1 MVDNEEKKAKQSAP
15 EGLTKKELIEKLA
28 DQLDESKKNAELF
41 INALCSIITSEVQVG
56 RKFVLGSIGTFV
68 KKQKPSRIAINPA
81 TGQKMQIP
89 AKNVIKFKPAKNLK
103 EAVGLT
109 E

>member
-1 MVDNEEKKAKQSAP
+1 MVDNEEKNTKRSAP

-28 DQLDESKKNAELF
+28 EQLEDSKKNAELM
-41 INALCSIITSEVQVG
+41 INTLRSILISEVQVG
-56 RKFVLGSIGTFV
+56 HKFVLNGIGTFV
-68 KKQKPSRIAINPA
+68 KIQKPSRVAINPA
-81 TGQKMQIP
+81 TGQKIQIP